1 MYPAEMKVLLVVID
15 AATARVVSPA
25 IKTGQLPT
33 LQRLAEVGRLHESV
47 TMFPSI
53 TPAATTTII
62 TGHYP
67 AQSGIVGAS
76 WYDEGAENVAYFG
89 DDFWVIAREGFRAFL
104 DDFLVGLN
112 GDRLRAPTLFQTV
125 ERAGKS
131 ALCLNYLIFKGD
143 VEHTVKIPGLLA
155 MLPGVSRTEVIK
167 GPAFLCLGDFV
178 ATRTMRGTPLVDKG
192 GMKHRFGM
200 DDASTGQ
207 LLVEVAEDRAFA
219 DFTVAYFADNDYRSH
234 EIGPHAALKVVEE
247 VDRSLA
253 RMFEAAGGMETML
266 RDTYVIVTSDHGH
279 CEVLDDTERA
289 TIHLDVA
296 LGEFKQAALGKPWA
310 DGDEMMI
317 CPNMRAAEVYLRHH
331 DAATLLRVIEQAL
344 GDRRV
349 DHAFWRVE
357 VEGAARNGYAARN
370 ADGHLEFWR
379 GKEGGETAQ
388 DAYGT
393 DWSWRGNL
401 SVLDAH
407 VEDGRLRW
415 NDYPNAFERI
425 TGALDAP
432 KSGAVWFTA
441 RPGCEFEVPGGKAHV
456 GGASHGGLHALE
468 SLCPF
473 VIAGPATVDLPN
485 DMRSVDIAP
494 LCLEL
499 LGLPSTLR
507 VGDPRP

>member
-1 MYPAEMKVLLVVID
+1 MKVLLVVID

-25 IKTGQLPT
+25 IQTGQLPAM
-33 LQRLAEVGRLHESV
+33 QRLAEAGRLHESV

-76 WYDEGAENVAYFG
+76 WYDETEENVAYFG
-89 DDFWVIAREGFRAFL
+89 DDFWVIAREGFRSFL
-104 DDFLVGLN
+104 DDFLIGLN

-143 VEHTVKIPGLLA
+143 VEHTVKVPGLLA

-167 GPAFLCLGDFV
+167 GPAFLCLGDFI
-178 ATRTMRGTPLVDKG
+178 ATRTMRGTPMVDKG
-192 GMKHRFGM
+192 GIKHRFGM

-207 LLVEVAEDRAFA
+207 LLVEVAEDRSFA

-234 EIGPHAALKVVEE
+234 EVGPHAALKVVAE

-253 RMFEAAGGMETML
+253 RMFEAAGGMEAML
-266 RDTYVIVTSDHGH
+266 KDTYVIITSDHGH
-279 CEVLDDTERA
+279 CEILDDTDRA

-296 LGEFKQAALGKPWA
+296 LKEFKQAALGKPWTG
-310 DGDEMMI
+310 DDEMMI

-331 DAATLLRVIEQAL
+331 AAATLLRVIEQSL
-344 GDRRV
+344 GDARV

-357 VEGAARNGYAARN
+357 TEGAASNRYAARN

-379 GKEGGETAQ
+379 GTEGGDTAK

-393 DWSWRGNL
+393 VWSWRGDL

-425 TGALDAP
+425 AGALDAP

-468 SLCPF
+468 SLCPL
-473 VIAGPATVDLPN
+473 VIAGPTKVDLPEE
-485 DMRSVDIAP
+485 MRSVDIAP

-499 LGLPSTLR
+499 LGLPSTVR

>member
-1 MYPAEMKVLLVVID
+1 MKVLLVVID

-25 IKTGQLPT
+25 IQTGQLPT
-33 LQRLAEVGRLHESV
+33 MQRLAEAGRLHESV

-67 AQSGIVGAS
+67 ARSGIVGAS
-76 WYDEGAENVAYFG
+76 WYDEAAQSVAYFG
-89 DDFWVIAREGFRAFL
+89 DDFWVVAREGFRPFL
-104 DDFLVGLN
+104 RDFLVGLN
-112 GDRLRAPTLFQTV
+112 GDRLQAPTLFQQV

-131 ALCLNYLIFKGD
+131 ALCLNYLVFKGD
-143 VEHTVKIPGLLA
+143 TEHMVTIPGVLA
-155 MLPGVSRTEVIK
+155 MLPGVPRTVTIN

-192 GMKHRFGM
+192 GIGHRYGM
-200 DDASTGQ
+200 DDASTGE

-234 EIGPHAALKVVEE
+234 EIGPHAALEVVAD

-253 RMFEAAGGMETML
+253 RMFEAAGGMDAML

-279 CEVLDDTERA
+279 CEVLDDVDRA
-289 TIHLDVA
+289 TIHLDQA
-296 LGEFKQAALGKPWA
+296 LGEFKQAALGKAWQ
-310 DGDEMMI
+310 DGDQIMI
-317 CPNMRAAEVYLRHH
+317 CPNMRAAEVYLRQH
-331 DAATLLRVIEQAL
+331 DTSARLRVIERAL
-344 GDRRV
+344 EDPRV
-349 DHAFWRVE
+349 DHAFWRADA
-357 VEGAARNGYAARN
+357 EGAARASYAARN
-370 ADGHLEFWR
+370 ARGYLEFWR
-379 GKEGGETAQ
+379 GTDGGQSAP

-393 DWSWRGNL
+393 SWGWRGDL
-401 SVLDAH
+401 AVLDAH
-407 VEDGRLRW
+407 VGDGRLRW

-425 TGALDAP
+425 AGALDAP
-432 KSGAVWFTA
+432 KSGEVWFTA

-468 SLCPF
+468 SWCPF
-473 VIAGPATVDLPN
+473 LIAGPSRVDLPS

-494 LCLEL
+494 LCLGL
-499 LGLPSTLR
+499 LGLPSPMR
-507 VGDPRP
+507 VGDPRQ